1 MRKVRVGQAATAAQI
16 KKMSGL
22 RIISGQFKGRRLE
35 APDGPPIRP
44 TSDRLR
50 ERIFSI
56 LQSRVGS
63 FEGLSVADIFAGTG
77 AMGIEAISRG
87 AAKAWFVEKHQGSL
101 ELLRGNLEKVGI
113 AKIGRVIAADARQLP
128 KAEEPFNILFL
139 DPPYGRRL
147 AEPTLTSLVECG
159 WAGNESLVIVEIA
172 ADDPFDLPDEFRLVD
187 ERQQGNSR
195 VVFAVFAGAG
205 KSTAAK

>member
-1 MRKVRVGQAATAAQI
+1 
-16 KKMSGL
+16 MSGL
-22 RIISGQFKGRRLE
+22 RIISGQFKGRRID
-35 APDGPPIRP
+35 APEGPQIRP

-77 AMGIEAISRG
+77 AMGIEAVSRG
-87 AAKAWFVEKHQGSL
+87 AAKAWFVEKHEDSL

-113 AKIGRVIAADARQLP
+113 AGLGRVIAADARQLP
-128 KAEEPFNILFL
+128 KADEPFNILFL
-139 DPPYGRRL
+139 DPPYRRRL

-172 ADDPFDLPDEFRLVD
+172 ADDPFDLPDGFRMVD
-187 ERQQGNSR
+187 ERRQGKSR
-195 VVFAVFAGAG
+195 VVFAVFARAG

>member
-1 MRKVRVGQAATAAQI
+1 MN
-16 KKMSGL
+16 GL

-35 APDGPPIRP
+35 APDGPQIRP

-63 FEGLSVADIFAGTG
+63 FEGLSVADIYAGTG

-101 ELLRGNLEKVGI
+101 ELLRGNLDKVGI
-113 AKIGRVIAADARQLP
+113 AGLGRVIAADARRLP
-128 KAEEPFNILFL
+128 KADEPFDILFL

-159 WAGNESLVIVEIA
+159 WAGHKSLITIEIA
-172 ADDPFDLPDEFRLVD
+172 TADPFDLPDGFRMVD

-195 VVFAVFAGAG
+195 VVFAVFAGVG

>member
-1 MRKVRVGQAATAAQI
+1 
-16 KKMSGL
+16 MSGL
-22 RIISGQFKGRRLE
+22 RIISGRFKGRRID
-35 APDGPPIRP
+35 APGDPQIRP

-63 FEGLSVADIFAGTG
+63 FEGLSVADVFAGTG
-77 AMGIEAISRG
+77 AMGIEAVSRG
-87 AAKAWFVEKHQGSL
+87 ATKAWFVEKHEGSL
-101 ELLRGNLEKVGI
+101 ALLRGNLEKVGI
-113 AKIGRVIAADARQLP
+113 AGLGRVIAADARQLP
-128 KAEEPFNILFL
+128 KADEPFDILFL
-139 DPPYGRRL
+139 DPPYRRRL

-172 ADDPFDLPDEFRLVD
+172 SDDPFDLPDGFRMVD

-195 VVFAVFAGAG
+195 VVFAVVAGAD